1 MENFLSLEEDMN
13 IQTHKIKGH
22 YPGLFSYCCDK
33 FHCQKQYREEMACVA
48 CTLQSVTM
56 ETQSRNMKAGTQSET
71 IEKCRLLF
79 CSLLILPSCTTLD
92 HPYRDRIAHT
102 GLTLATSIKIKKTS
116 HKHTYRAILCKQ
128 FPN

>member
-79 CSLLILPSCTTLD
+79 CSLLISLFNNAFILNFNYLPILD
-92 HPYRDRIAHT
+92 V
-102 GLTLATSIKIKKTS
+102 GLSQS
-116 HKHTYRAILCKQ
+116 HRT
-128 FPN
+128 